1 MGFSQKQI
9 SDIMRLRSG
18 RVSRILSDKIM
29 LSPAETAVILPD
41 SETADQISDELYL
54 RFEERS
60 VGLENRLRS
69 IRLFMDHAI
78 LWIALGIL
86 ILFAAAVFYTA
97 RL

>member
-1 MGFSQKQI
+1 
-9 SDIMRLRSG
+9 
-18 RVSRILSDKIM
+18 M
-29 LSPAETAVILPD
+29 LPLEETAVILPD

-78 LWIALGIL
+78 LWIAMGIL
-86 ILFAAAVFYTA
+86 VLCAAAVFYTS